1 MVLHSRRLQSTK
13 REERRGDA
21 DDLSWL
27 MEVLN
32 DGHVPRPG
40 RAVVRRISHLLV
52 QLRQIKE
59 IRAKLRPYAKESNAP
74 IGPTLGFGF
83 RFDEP
88 HLTALNLQGGE
99 IMRDVNEAL
108 QRYRWSPTIM
118 FLGVD
123 LELLERP
130 GFHESSEE
138 DYLEKFS
145 IWVLLMKFRQGLI
158 GRMKQCDDCRRWFYA
173 LTDHQRF
180 CKDSCR
186 KHYASQSSEY
196 RTKRRTYMRNYRNSQ
211 KVKDR
216 TALGIAKRDK
226 TTERKYRRRG

>member
-1 MVLHSRRLQSTK
+1 MKSHLRPLQHAK

-21 DDLSWL
+21 DDLRWL

-32 DGHVPRPG
+32 GDHVPKPDLV
-40 RAVVRRISHLLV
+40 VVRRISLLLA
-52 QLRQIKE
+52 QLKQIDE

-74 IGPTLGFGF
+74 IGLTLGFGF
-83 RFDEP
+83 RFNEP
-88 HLTALNLQGGE
+88 HLTALNLQGGK
-99 IMRDVNEAL
+99 IMQDINKAL

-118 FLGVD
+118 FCGVT

-130 GFHESSEE
+130 EFHERSEE

-145 IWVLLMKFRQGLI
+145 IWVLLAKFKQGVI
-158 GRMKQCDDCRRWFYA
+158 GRMRCCEDCRLWFYA

-196 RTKRRTYMRNYRNSQ
+196 RMKRRTYMRDYRSTQKAKDRMALQNAKRAETTGRNYRR
-211 KVKDR
+211 KD
-216 TALGIAKRDK
+216 
-226 TTERKYRRRG
+226 